1 LEKLQVREVQIRI
14 VCIHTQERD
23 AAMPE
28 LEIGNYCGG
37 GTGCKVKGVIITHL
51 ISALS
56 KLVFC
61 MI

>member
-1 LEKLQVREVQIRI
+1 LEKLQVREVQIYASSAYILRR
-14 VCIHTQERD
+14 EML
-23 AAMPE
+23 AG